1 MTPSAPL
8 QRWSM
13 RFTLVIGLTV
23 VLVGCSTVPRQYVRM
38 AVPGVTLTQL
48 TAHPENYRGKV
59 VLLGGTIVDEEETA
73 EYHWFHVKNRPL
85 DQDNVPHRPADME
98 GPEAGHYWVM
108 MPKQQIPREYRHWAR
123 MTVVGQVTG
132 TQRSSTEPVLS
143 LLYVRGWG
151 TSQAHD
157 SVWEKSSDPNYI
169 PSVPAGLG
177 GEFKGALP

>member
-1 MTPSAPL
+1 MCHGPAPICTDGCAWCDAYPADRPSGEL
-8 QRWSM
+8 SRE
-13 RFTLVIGLTV
+13 GGV
-23 VLVGCSTVPRQYVRM
+23 V
-38 AVPGVTLTQL
+38 
-48 TAHPENYRGKV
+48 
-59 VLLGGTIVDEEETA
+59 GGTIVDEEETA